1 MRPRAH
7 TMVYQG
13 MPRLVIIKRSEEPLH
28 GVHYTSPAVRI
39 GQDAIEATCGIRPLL
54 IRAGGTLPVLGALS
68 AKGIP
73 TILTGFDLPKGNI
86 HAPDERLLLDYVP
99 LGIATARK
107 LFLRLS
113 ALPVVR

>member
-28 GVHYTSPAVRI
+28 GVHYTAVRI

-54 IRAGGTLPVLGALS
+54 IRADGTLPVLGALS